1 MGSLLKNYLRTS
13 RLQERRLVLNG
24 TTRRHTA
31 PYLYLL
37 GVLALDLVCP
47 SAFLFLYLLVISVVN
62 VNDTIC
68 ATS

>member
-1 MGSLLKNYLRTS
+1 MVQQRS
-13 RLQERRLVLNG
+13 
-24 TTRRHTA
+24 A

-37 GVLALDLVCP
+37 SVLTLDLVCP

-68 ATS
+68 ATC